1 LKPKIAE
8 SDQHFTIR
16 EMICAS
22 RRLKGIQGAHMK
34 RFTTIAMLIATAM
47 AAQAE
52 PRDRDRRHHNY
63 IIERQQAG
71 VVQGP
76 PTDRLI
82 NRQEAN

>member
-1 LKPKIAE
+1 
-8 SDQHFTIR
+8 
-16 EMICAS
+16 
-22 RRLKGIQGAHMK
+22 MK